1 MNFFLVFFSFLLVK
15 PKYSSKNIILLSNQK
30 EFEKGE
36 NKTKIME
43 LIERIKEKKWRDY
56 IEMEEY

>member
-1 MNFFLVFFSFLLVK
+1 MYVFFLCQ
-15 PKYSSKNIILLSNQK
+15 ITTH
-30 EFEKGE
+30 
-36 NKTKIME
+36 KTKIME